1 MKKQLF
7 LILVSIAFI
16 HSGTRVVAGY
26 GMSTASFEEDPE
38 GVDINY
44 SGALNFGV
52 EQVSSTGGI
61 TGIEYVS
68 RGFKMEQ
75 EESYY
80 DWYYGDVTA
89 KMEADFVVNY
99 LGAYYLHNLSQSNVP
114 GSISMMVGA
123 EIGYFWEGEM
133 SVTAEMSGGG
143 YNYSDS
149 YSSEI
154 DGDDWEDMDG
164 DMIDAGILVGASY
177 NVNPQLSIRATYY
190 YGLTE
195 PNEDFITNWSTI
207 NVAAAYAI
215 N

>member
-1 MKKQLF
+1 
-7 LILVSIAFI
+7 
-16 HSGTRVVAGY
+16 
-26 GMSTASFEEDPE
+26 
-38 GVDINY
+38 
-44 SGALNFGV
+44 
-52 EQVSSTGGI
+52 
-61 TGIEYVS
+61 
-68 RGFKMEQ
+68 
-75 EESYY
+75 
-80 DWYYGDVTA
+80 
-89 KMEADFVVNY
+89 
-99 LGAYYLHNLSQSNVP
+99 
-114 GSISMMVGA
+114 MMVGA